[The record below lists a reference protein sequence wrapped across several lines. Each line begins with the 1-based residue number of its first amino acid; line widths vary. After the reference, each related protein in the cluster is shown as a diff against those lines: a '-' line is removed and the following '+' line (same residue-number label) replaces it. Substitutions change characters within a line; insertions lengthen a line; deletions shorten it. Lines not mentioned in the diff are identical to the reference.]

1 MVRVHNLKYVKD
13 KRKNLRNNPTDAEKY
28 LWYELRESQLNNK
41 KFRRQHSIGK
51 YVVDFYCPEERLV
64 IELDGVQHEEVEQ
77 KEYDEKRTE
86 YLDSMGINVIRF
98 KNTDVIF
105 GRNEVVNKIK
115 NYLEKN

>member
-1 MVRVHNLKYVKD
+1 MRLHNKKELTER
-13 KRKNLRNNPTDAEKY
+13 RKELRNNATQAEKY
-28 LWYELRESQLNNK
+28 LWYELKNSQILGK
-41 KFRRQHSIGK
+41 KFRRQHSVGNYI
-51 YVVDFYCPEERLV
+51 VDFYCPEKRLA
-64 IELDGVQHEEVEQ
+64 IELDGEHHFEKEQ

-105 GRNEVVNKIK
+105 GRNEVFNKIK

>member
-51 YVVDFYCPEERLV
+51 YVVDFYCPEEKLV
-64 IELDGVQHEEVEQ
+64 IELDGEQHYEADQ
-77 KEYDEKRTE
+77 KKYDQRRTE
-86 YLDSMGINVIRF
+86 YLEGLNLRVIRF
-98 KNTDVIF
+98 RNTDVLF
-105 GRNEVVNKIK
+105 DRDKVVNVIVRHFVK
-115 NYLEKN
+115 

>member
-51 YVVDFYCPEERLV
+51 YVVDFYCPEEKLV
-64 IELDGVQHEEVEQ
+64 IELDGEQHYEADR
-77 KEYDEKRTE
+77 KKYDQRRTE
-86 YLDSMGINVIRF
+86 YLEGLNLRVIRF
-98 KNTDVIF
+98 RNTDVLF
-105 GRNEVVNKIK
+105 DRDKVVNVIVRHFVK
-115 NYLEKN
+115 